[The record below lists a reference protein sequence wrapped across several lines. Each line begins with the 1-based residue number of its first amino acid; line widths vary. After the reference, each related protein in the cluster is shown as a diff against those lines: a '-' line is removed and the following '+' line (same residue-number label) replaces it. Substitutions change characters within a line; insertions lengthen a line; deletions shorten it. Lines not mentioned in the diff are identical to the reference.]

1 MRTRRVVAA
10 PLFLGLSGLFGAT
23 FYLRHA
29 ANRDCF
35 NAERRCID
43 AESGT
48 VILEQAGVVWMSLTL
63 ICLGI
68 ALVLIWSLKR
78 PQ

>member
-1 MRTRRVVAA
+1 MRALRVVAA
-10 PLFLGLSGLFGAT
+10 LLFLGLSGLFGAT
-23 FYLRHA
+23 FYRRRV

-35 NAERRCID
+35 NAEGRCFD
-43 AESGT
+43 AETGT

-63 ICLGI
+63 LCLGI
-68 ALVLIWSLKR
+68 AFLLIWSLKR